1 MKNPLKNK
9 PKTKNISVIPEK
21 PDWMKVNLK
30 FPSPTD
36 NVTTV
41 RKDLSQKKIH
51 TVCESAS
58 CPNLNH
64 CWSRKTAT
72 YMLGGDI
79 CTRRCAY
86 CDIATGRP
94 HALDLGEPVRVAESA
109 ENLDLEY
116 VVLTAVNRDD
126 LEDGGAT
133 QFSRTIFEIKKRLPN
148 CKIEVLIPD
157 FKGKK
162 SSLEILYKSKP
173 HIINHNIETV
183 KEFFPLI
190 VPQKRY
196 ETSLNVLKNIPE
208 KHFISK
214 SGIILGMGETIE
226 QVKNCLNDLRESDVK
241 MLTIGQYLQPTKN
254 HWPLDK
260 YIKPSVFKELK
271 EYALSIG
278 FLYVMSGPLVRSSYY
293 ADKQVFD
300 LLAKYEKNDF

>member
-9 PKTKNISVIPEK
+9 PKTKYHSIIPDK

-30 FPSPTD
+30 FPVVND
-36 NVTTV
+36 KVDIV
-41 RKDLSQKKIH
+41 RKNLNEKKIH

-94 HALDLGEPVRVAESA
+94 LALDLNEPVRVAKSVQ
-109 ENLDLEY
+109 NLGLEY

-126 LEDGGAT
+126 LKDGGAG
-133 QFSRTIFEIKKRLPN
+133 QFSRTVFEIRKKIPN

-157 FKGKK
+157 FKNRNE
-162 SSLEILYKSKP
+162 SLKILYHSKP
-173 HIINHNIETV
+173 DIINHNIETV
-183 KEFFPLI
+183 KSLFPKI
-190 VPQKRY
+190 VPQKNY
-196 ETSLNVLKNIPE
+196 EVSLSILKKTNANG
-208 KHFISK
+208 FITK
-214 SGIILGMGETIE
+214 SGLILGMGENIAE
-226 QVKNCLNDLRESDVK
+226 VKDCLKDLRQNNVQ

-260 YIKPSVFKELK
+260 YIRPSVFKELK

-278 FLYVMSGPLVRSSYY
+278 FLYVMSGPIVRSSYY
-293 ADKQVFD
+293 ADRQVFK
-300 LLAKYEKNDF
+300 LLDKYNK